1 MKETPTLKFLK
12 TESLQHLKWLFLNKY
27 VNIPVIADEDLET
40 LQKLIIDLEMEF
52 KTPYAEYIH
61 EFNRLRK
68 AAFAPSIQSLKMY
81 QQAILS
87 FTQAQIFNSL
97 KNIFEDGFYGTK
109 KEVSRLSP
117 ESCLNVQF
125 INKYLNKDK
134 FAESQTQTKT
144 TANTATTPQYQADDI
159 F

>member
-12 TESLQHLKWLFLNKY
+12 PESLQHLKWLFLNKY

-40 LQKLIIDLEMEF
+40 LQKFIVDLEMEI

-87 FTQAQIFNSL
+87 FTQAQLFNSL
-97 KNIFEDGFYGTK
+97 KNIFEDEFYGSN
-109 KEVSRLSP
+109 KEISRHSP
-117 ESCLNVQF
+117 ESCLKIDF

-134 FAESQTQTKT
+134 FPEKQTKT
-144 TANTATTPQYQADDI
+144 TANTATTPQHQVDDV